1 MTPTR
6 NFDLLER
13 FVTLFPGRNV
23 LSEKLDGRWIF
34 YTSEQYNQIAHQ
46 FACGLMHLGF
56 NKGDKIVTVT
66 NNRPQWNFV
75 DMGMALAGV
84 VHVPV
89 YTSMNA
95 AEYRYI
101 LEHSDARMVIVSDQK
116 LYGLINP
123 EAGKIKAIEHVYTFD
138 EIEGASHWTELLE
151 FGKKADEAIRNKLEE
166 IKQGIVP
173 GDLVSIIYTSG
184 TTGTS
189 KGVMLSHKN
198 LVSNFLAAA
207 DVFRLTE
214 EDRYLSIIPVCHV
227 GGRLGNY
234 QTQYSGACIYYAENM
249 GTIAVNL
256 KEIRATGFDAVPRI
270 LEKIYDNVIARGRS
284 LSGMKKRIFFWA
296 VKLGL
301 QYKPHGEKI
310 WFYYRKLKIADKMI
324 FSKWRE
330 ALGGHARLVGCGGA
344 SLQARLES
352 VFWASGLKIINMYG
366 LTETSPI
373 ITINRTE
380 KGRCK
385 LGTVGSVIDG
395 VELKIADDGEVLC
408 KGDCVMLGYYKDEA
422 QTRSVF
428 DEEGWF
434 HTGDVGHMVDGKF
447 LMITD
452 RKKEIFKL
460 SSGKFVA
467 PQLIENK
474 IKESAFIDQVM
485 VVGEHQKFASAL
497 LVPDFKYLKEW
508 CASRGMTN
516 GKDNKALI
524 ALPEVTAKF
533 NEEIAVIN
541 KSLQEWERINRIR
554 LVSDEWSP
562 TTGELSAS
570 LKLKRKVVAE
580 RYADLLDSIY
590 QKQA

>member
-1 MTPTR
+1 
-6 NFDLLER
+6 
-13 FVTLFPGRNV
+13 
-23 LSEKLDGRWIF
+23 
-34 YTSEQYNQIAHQ
+34 
-46 FACGLMHLGF
+46 
-56 NKGDKIVTVT
+56 
-66 NNRPQWNFV
+66 
-75 DMGMALAGV
+75 
-84 VHVPV
+84 
-89 YTSMNA
+89 
-95 AEYRYI
+95 
-101 LEHSDARMVIVSDQK
+101 
-116 LYGLINP
+116 
-123 EAGKIKAIEHVYTFD
+123 
-138 EIEGASHWTELLE
+138 
-151 FGKKADEAIRNKLEE
+151 
-166 IKQGIVP
+166 
-173 GDLVSIIYTSG
+173 
-184 TTGTS
+184 
-189 KGVMLSHKN
+189 
-198 LVSNFLAAA
+198 
-207 DVFRLTE
+207 
-214 EDRYLSIIPVCHV
+214 
-227 GGRLGNY
+227 
-234 QTQYSGACIYYAENM
+234 
-249 GTIAVNL
+249 
-256 KEIRATGFDAVPRI
+256 
-270 LEKIYDNVIARGRS
+270 
-284 LSGMKKRIFFWA
+284 
-296 VKLGL
+296 
-301 QYKPHGEKI
+301 
-310 WFYYRKLKIADKMI
+310 
-324 FSKWRE
+324 
-330 ALGGHARLVGCGGA
+330 
-344 SLQARLES
+344 
-352 VFWASGLKIINMYG
+352 
-366 LTETSPI
+366 
-373 ITINRTE
+373 
-380 KGRCK
+380 
-385 LGTVGSVIDG
+385 

-508 CASRGMTN
+508 RASRGMTN